1 MVSVDDYW
9 TVQNNV
15 RGYRGGD
22 GPAGPQGPAG
32 PKGDQ
37 GEQGETGA
45 TGPSGPKGDQGEPG
59 PIGEIGPKGDTG
71 PAGATG
77 ASGATGPKG
86 DTGDTGPVGPKGDKG
101 DTGDTGPT
109 GPTGTKGDTGDT
121 GATGAQGPAGPAVIS
136 ALTARSPAFGTAY
149 QTQDTSKPSFI
160 SAMIDTAYTVTVA
173 STIADTVELRVG
185 ANQAQ
190 VAAGTGGSVAATFRT
205 SVTGIALAIGLGIG
219 QRGQLTAWVPSGWYW
234 ALRRTQGTAAT
245 ITSATEQTLG

>member
-9 TVQNNV
+9 TVQNNI

-32 PKGDQ
+32 PKGD
-37 GEQGETGA
+37 
-45 TGPSGPKGDQGEPG
+45 
-59 PIGEIGPKGDTG
+59 
-71 PAGATG
+71 
-77 ASGATGPKG
+77 KG
-86 DTGDTGPVGPKGDKG
+86 DTGDTGPAGPTGPPGDTGPKGDQGDVGPTGATGASGAIGPAGPKG
-101 DTGDTGPT
+101 DTGA
-109 GPTGTKGDTGDT
+109 T
-121 GATGAQGPAGPAVIS
+121 GATGAQGPVGPAGPAVIS
-136 ALTARSPAFGTAY
+136 SFTTLSPAFGTAY
-149 QTQDTSKPSFI
+149 QTQNASKPSFI

-245 ITSATEQTLG
+245 ITSATEQSLG

>member
-32 PKGDQ
+32 PKGD
-37 GEQGETGA
+37 
-45 TGPSGPKGDQGEPG
+45 KGD
-59 PIGEIGPKGDTG
+59 IGDTG
-71 PAGATG
+71 PT
-77 ASGATGPKG
+77 GATGPKG
-86 DTGDTGPVGPKGDKG
+86 DQGDVGP
-101 DTGDTGPT
+101 TGATGATGATGPT
-109 GPTGTKGDTGDT
+109 GPKGDTGDT
-121 GATGAQGPAGPAVIS
+121 GATGAQGPVGPAGPAVIS
-136 ALTARSPAFGTAY
+136 TLTARSPAFGTAY

-245 ITSATEQTLG
+245 ITSATEQSLG